1 MAAHKLVYLCFV
13 FSLLAGMLA
22 CSRAGIPTPVGNQNE
37 DNPPYQSET
46 QYPQVEAGTSVEGS
60 ESAQDPETA
69 SVIVDYI
76 PTPDPERENPVI
88 RTESISHI
96 VGYGETLQTIAR
108 NYSVGMVHIQE
119 ANGISNPDWLYEGQ
133 VLVIPP
139 QQPEQAGSAYKL
151 VPNSELVY
159 GPSTIGFQVDK
170 LIDENAGYLST
181 YSEEVD
187 NQIRSGAEIVERVS
201 WQYSVSPRLLLA
213 LLEYQSGWVFSGS
226 PENTGLYPMGFQEP
240 GYEGLFSQLCWTADQ
255 LNYGYYL
262 WRAGWNGPYLF
273 SSGDTVY
280 IAQGVN
286 AGTAAIQHLF
296 SQLYTPDTWR
306 EVISKDG
313 FYRTYFSMF
322 GSPYALQ
329 LEPLIPEDLAQPELQ
344 LPFEPGRGWYYTGGP
359 HSAWGNYA
367 AWGALDFAPPGE
379 GLGCIPSYDWVTA
392 SADGV
397 IVRADTG
404 AVIQDLDGDG
414 DERTGWVLLYM
425 HISSIDRVSEGT
437 VLSAGERIGHPSCE
451 GGISSGT
458 HVHMARKYNG
468 EWISADGNIP
478 FVLDGW
484 VSSGAGVPYDGWL
497 TRDGQTI
504 EAYWTDSPGNII
516 YR

>member
-1 MAAHKLVYLCFV
+1 
-13 FSLLAGMLA
+13 
-22 CSRAGIPTPVGNQNE
+22 
-37 DNPPYQSET
+37 
-46 QYPQVEAGTSVEGS
+46 
-60 ESAQDPETA
+60 
-69 SVIVDYI
+69 
-76 PTPDPERENPVI
+76 
-88 RTESISHI
+88 
-96 VGYGETLQTIAR
+96 
-108 NYSVGMVHIQE
+108 
-119 ANGISNPDWLYEGQ
+119 
-133 VLVIPP
+133 
-139 QQPEQAGSAYKL
+139 
-151 VPNSELVY
+151 
-159 GPSTIGFQVDK
+159 
-170 LIDENAGYLST
+170 
-181 YSEEVD
+181 
-187 NQIRSGAEIVERVS
+187 
-201 WQYSVSPRLLLA
+201 
-213 LLEYQSGWVFSGS
+213 
-226 PENTGLYPMGFQEP
+226 
-240 GYEGLFSQLCWTADQ
+240 LFSQLCWTADQ

-286 AGTAAIQHLF
+286 AGTAAVQYLF

-306 EVISKDG
+306 QVISQDG

-329 LEPLIPEDLAQPELQ
+329 LEPLLPEDLAQPELQ
-344 LPFEPGRGWYYTGGP
+344 LPFEPDRGWYYTGGP

-392 SADGV
+392 AADGV

-425 HISSIDRVSEGT
+425 HISSIDRVSEGAE
-437 VLSAGERIGHPSCE
+437 LSAGERIGHPSCE

-468 EWISADGNIP
+468 EWISADGDLP

-484 VSSGAGVPYDGWL
+484 ISSGAGVPYDGWL

-504 EAYWTDSPGNII
+504 EAYWTDSPENII